1 MDKLVACLA
10 QHQES
15 ILSKVVI
22 VRCVHMVDVQVAQT
36 FVLHA
41 TVLAGHIPG
50 CRKEPPEQL
59 PGRTLTELGSLFC
72 IRDFHIDI
80 YRF

>member
-1 MDKLVACLA
+1 MNKLVASLA
-10 QHQES
+10 QYQES
-15 ILSKVVI
+15 ILGQVI
-22 VRCVHMVDVQVAQT
+22 VVRCVHVVDVQVAQT

-50 CRKEPPEQL
+50 RRKEPSEQL
-59 PGRTLTELGSLFC
+59 PSRTFTELGSLFC

>member
-1 MDKLVACLA
+1 MNELVASLA

-15 ILSKVVI
+15 ILGKVVV

-36 FVLHA
+36 FVLNA

-50 CRKEPPEQL
+50 CREEPPE
-59 PGRTLTELGSLFC
+59 
-72 IRDFHIDI
+72 
-80 YRF
+80 

>member
-1 MDKLVACLA
+1 MNKLVASLA

-15 ILSKVVI
+15 ILGKVVV
-22 VRCVHMVDVQVAQT
+22 VRRVHVVYVQVAQT

-41 TVLAGHIPG
+41 TVLAGHVPG

-59 PGRTLTELGSLFC
+59 PGGTSTELGSLFR